1 MNDDLRRY
9 LNVLKELVGG
19 WDGSMR
25 EIERRLGWATGRLTK
40 VLAGRVE
47 LQVQDLLAILGVLG
61 VEPLD
66 FYRMAYGGDSVSAQ
80 VLRKISALSPQP
92 QSWIF
97 PAISEAELVQRIE
110 AAVERAFANQDKLRN
125 S

>member
-9 LNVLKELVGG
+9 LKVLKELVGG

-47 LQVQDLLAILGVLG
+47 LQVHDLLAILEVLG
-61 VEPLD
+61 VGPLD
-66 FYRMAYGGDSVSAQ
+66 FYRMAYGKDSVSEQ

-92 QSWIF
+92 QPWTF
-97 PAISEAELVQRIE
+97 PAISEEELVQRIE
-110 AAVERAFANQDKLRN
+110 AAVERAFANRDRLRK

>member
-47 LQVQDLLAILGVLG
+47 LQVQDLLAILEVLG

-66 FYRMAYGGDSVSAQ
+66 FYRMAYGKDSVSEQ

-92 QSWIF
+92 QPWIF
-97 PAISEAELVQRIE
+97 PAISEAELIQRIE
-110 AAVERAFANQDKLRN
+110 AAVERAFANRDRLRN